1 MKFLVA
7 VCVFT
12 LTLSYGLPSVSA
24 EETHQNSNEA
34 EALTCKPGEH
44 QNCDEKANLHGTQG
58 KGTNKDWTHKRLE
71 QVAAIL
77 PEPQPNK
84 ELSKRPQ
91 KTSLVSPKFEAI
103 VQGTSTELKWTEVP
117 GATNYHV
124 QVSKDAGF
132 SNRSM
137 FATDANWVETTSL
150 KIEGLEVGHKYF
162 WRVAAVN
169 KKNTSMFNKSLFTFS
184 AFETK

>member
-7 VCVFT
+7 LCAFT
-12 LTLSYGLPSVSA
+12 LTLGYGLPSLSS
-24 EETHQNSNEA
+24 EETHQKSNDA
-34 EALTCKPGEH
+34 EALTCIPGEH
-44 QNCDEKANLHGTQG
+44 KNCDEKADLHSSQG
-58 KGTNKDWTHKRLE
+58 KGFNKDWTHKRLE

-84 ELSKRPQ
+84 ELSKKPQ
-91 KTSLVSPKFEAI
+91 KTNLVSPKFEALI
-103 VQGTSTELKWTEVP
+103 QGPSAELKWTEVP

-132 SNRSM
+132 NNQSM
-137 FATDANWVETTSL
+137 FVTDANWIEGTSL
-150 KIEGLEVGHKYF
+150 TIEGLEAGHKYF

-169 KKNTSMFNKSLFTFS
+169 KKNASMFNKSLFTFS